1 LIYLGYGADLFSKL
15 LEKRSLFTA
24 SEYLALKLLNEN
36 SCTINNDLADQL
48 ESYRAMKK
56 GNTAPDFTFKEDC
69 LAPGYEPAN
78 ASQKLSDINSK
89 YTVVVFGAG
98 WCPQCSQE
106 LANIARLYNKW
117 QKYSVE
123 VVFVS
128 LDEDKAAFKSFAGD
142 FPFIST
148 CDYKKWES
156 PTVKAYHVFATPTLY
171 LLNNKREI
179 ILRPNSVNH
188 MDSWVDWYLV
198 KGNQ

>member
-24 SEYLALKLLNEN
+24 SEYLALKLLNEKR
-36 SCTINNDLADQL
+36 CTINNDLAARL

-56 GNTAPDFTFKEDC
+56 GNIAPGFEFKEDC
-69 LAPGYEPAN
+69 LAPDYEPAN
-78 ASQKLSDINSK
+78 APQKFSDINSN
-89 YTVVVFGAG
+89 YIVVVFGAG
-98 WCPQCSQE
+98 WCPQCHEE
-106 LANIARLYNKW
+106 LSSIARLYEKW

-128 LDEDKAAFKSFAGD
+128 LDEDKKAFKNFAGD

-156 PTVKAYHVFATPTLY
+156 PTVKEYHVFATPTLY

-179 ILRPNSVNH
+179 ILRPNSVIH